1 MPDGRLLEVGRI
13 VRAHGLRGQLA
24 VDLWSP
30 RRERLAAGSRLTT
43 PRGELVVREAHPH
56 GPLFL
61 VSFEGIERR
70 EDAESWRGVVLSAPE
85 AGDGDDDTIWVDD
98 LFGAAVYD
106 QDGQHRGLVVGVE
119 ANPASDLL
127 VLDDGTLVPLHFV
140 TRVAAHERVDVDVP
154 EGIFP

>member
-13 VRAHGLRGQLA
+13 VRAHGLRGQLV

-30 RRERLAAGSRLTT
+30 RRERLAAGSRLST
-43 PRGELVVREAHPH
+43 PQGMLVVREAHPH

-70 EDAESWRGVVLSAPE
+70 EDAEPWRGVVLSAPQT
-85 AGDGDDDTIWVDD
+85 GDGDDGTIWIDD

-106 QDGQHRGLVVGVE
+106 QAGRHRGTVVGVE

-154 EGIFP
+154 DGIFP